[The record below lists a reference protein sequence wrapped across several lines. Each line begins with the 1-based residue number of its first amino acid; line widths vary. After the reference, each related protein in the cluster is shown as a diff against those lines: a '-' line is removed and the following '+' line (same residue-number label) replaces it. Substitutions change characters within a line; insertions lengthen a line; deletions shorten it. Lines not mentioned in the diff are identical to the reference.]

1 MSLDLEKA
9 TKAAQCAELLCSDL
23 LELVRTEN
31 LLLWEIA
38 MRHLTSAQNLRA
50 ELERLVVNLK
60 QMAGATEEWVRD
72 EERTY
77 STLLLVGG
85 HKVTP
90 EAVASW
96 CDDDCK
102 LAEEWALCTHVHA
115 SDNDDV
121 EVPRVPACVRPFMVM

>member
-1 MSLDLEKA
+1 MSIDLEKA
-9 TKAAQCAELLCSDL
+9 TKAAQCADLLCNDL
-23 LELVRTEN
+23 HDLSKTEN

-38 MRHLTSAQNLRA
+38 TRHLASAQNLRI
-50 ELERLVVNLK
+50 ELARLARYLE